1 MSHKVQLVELHGT
14 RRKDKRHKD
23 AMKLSPCYI
32 SPQCVLHKL
41 LLLQHVVARYPCNLT
56 LVSAYLKSG

>member
-1 MSHKVQLVELHGT
+1 MGRVA
-14 RRKDKRHKD
+14 RKKRYKD

-32 SPQCVLHKL
+32 SPQYVLHKL
-41 LLLQHVVARYPCNLT
+41 LLLQHVAARYPCNLT